1 MFDNLDASKVND
13 FNAVFSEVENY
24 VRDEMGIE
32 DWSCQNIDELA
43 KVLCDV
49 NLGRTTK
56 QKAMQSLLPAQTKQ
70 QKAIIQLFSGG
81 KAKLAELFVDEEL
94 DECEK
99 KSVSFQDDDL
109 NEFEP
114 VLTAALGERYEGLL
128 RFKAIYD
135 WSLLAKI
142 LHLDTSKKMKMNSI
156 CFLSVRCRFMKIIN
170 GTWLF

>member
-114 VLTAALGERYEGLL
+114 VLTAALGSVTKGYSVSKLFMIGVCWQKYCILMQ
-128 RFKAIYD
+128 
-135 WSLLAKI
+135 AK
-142 LHLDTSKKMKMNSI
+142 
-156 CFLSVRCRFMKIIN
+156 R
-170 GTWLF
+170 